1 MDDANLLEWTANLP
15 RLDNYTE
22 KDQYHDFRKV
32 FTGDSTA
39 VEGQRVLRRIME
51 LGCIFNQPPLVS
63 PIDSYMLAA
72 IHGRRYLALKILSNV
87 NNEPH
92 ERPTQTA
99 KRPTKTRS
107 T

>member
-1 MDDANLLEWTANLP
+1 MDDANLLEWTASLP

-32 FTGDSTA
+32 FMGDSTA

-51 LGCIFNQPPLVS
+51 LGCIFNHPPLVS
-63 PIDSYMLAA
+63 PIDPLMQMALL
-72 IHGRRYLALKILSNV
+72 GKRYLAVKILEIV

-92 ERPTQTA
+92 ERPTQAA